1 MVGDDVHNRTM
12 VRLGYPKLSH
22 LTPGFIARGG
32 RKDIYIPLL
41 ILCDILIVWL
51 RVVRFCPSL
60 ICFFCNDLVNFLIL
74 VSEKSEK
81 TRIYI
86 VGGSSQPTNP
96 HP

>member
-1 MVGDDVHNRTM
+1 M
-12 VRLGYPKLSH
+12 VRLGYPKCPKDD
-22 LTPGFIARGG
+22 PGIINSGG
-32 RKDIYIPLL
+32 GHMYIYKPFL
-41 ILCDILIVWL
+41 IVCDILIVWL